1 MSSFRTPR
9 SGDPEP
15 SAFFEN
21 CAKAL
26 GWLAPSLALA
36 FGVRV
41 GRPVNAVGFGPRWSR
56 RPPRNDEG
64 GGCWKHWSSHAL

>member
-26 GWLAPSLALA
+26 G
-36 FGVRV
+36 
-41 GRPVNAVGFGPRWSR
+41 
-56 RPPRNDEG
+56 
-64 GGCWKHWSSHAL
+64 